1 MRYDRQW
8 SFHNPV
14 KVTFGP
20 GITSAL
26 AAPAS
31 CERGAYFTSPGFT
44 ERGLTDKLAA
54 LFSGCNLDI
63 IDDVRPNPGITDV
76 EAYRARLQ
84 GRGIQFVVGV
94 GGGSVLDTAKAL
106 SYLLSIEDPGFSLR
120 THFNDKE
127 SLPDNRPL
135 PLIAVPTTAGTGS
148 EVTPFATIW
157 DMAEKKKHSLARPDL
172 FPAAALLDPELTLT
186 LPREITVT
194 TALDVLSHALE
205 SVWNHN
211 ANPVTIGLA
220 AQAIDIF
227 LSTLPVLLDNP
238 QNLGYRSKMLT
249 ASLFGG
255 LAISSTRTALA
266 HSISYPVTAF
276 LGAPHGLACGFTLPA
291 LLEFNLRGDQEG
303 RLEAA
308 ASMAGYGSAGALAEN
323 IRAVFKEA
331 GVGELMAR
339 YEMTG
344 QNILKLAPEM
354 FTPERAGNNL
364 RAPDRQDLERI
375 LSASAL

>member
-1 MRYDRQW
+1 MRYNRQW
-8 SFHNPV
+8 SFHSPV
-14 KVTFGP
+14 KIAFGP
-20 GITSAL
+20 GTTRDL
-26 AAPAS
+26 ASLAS
-31 CERGAYFTSPGFT
+31 YKRGAYFTSPGFT
-44 ERGLTDKLAA
+44 KRGLTDKLTA
-54 LFSGCNLDI
+54 LFSRCRMDI
-63 IDDVRPNPGITDV
+63 IDDVSPNPDITDV
-76 EAYRARLQ
+76 ETYRARLQ

-106 SYLLSIEDPGFSLR
+106 SYLLSIKDPSFSLR
-120 THFNDKE
+120 SHFNDKDN
-127 SLPDNRPL
+127 LPDNRPL

-157 DMAEKKKHSLARPDL
+157 DMAEKKKHSLGRPDL

-266 HSISYPVTAF
+266 HPISYPVTAF